1 MKRKHEDATSPRLRR
16 CFVTID
22 DTKIQLDLTYQ
33 PGFEEFPTSVFDV
46 DCVVAKWV
54 TGGDEIIFGWKK
66 NVWEHGLEVGTLENV
81 LQGAKGKVADMLY
94 DDALL
99 KISRLHMNALAR
111 SVKKMGEGYK
121 LSFGRLSKKSKAKF
135 EADVDETCA
144 DGGCDEAKI
153 DAYLRKVYAGWL
165 PMEWGG
171 SKAKQGE
178 RAEEGSKIPNRDKA
192 KEKLRWGITDLW
204 DPTKPLNPR
213 QKVTLLLA
221 STGITMFGGQGVWMA
236 DPERL
241 YTSDFD
247 LYKDG
252 KKLDDLEDEARGRVE
267 AFLSDFERCRPSAS
281 TRLRDRSER

>member
-1 MKRKHEDATSPRLRR
+1 MKRKHEEATSPRLRT

-33 PGFEEFPTSVFDV
+33 PGFDKFPTSVFDV
-46 DCVVAKWV
+46 DCVVAKCV
-54 TGGDEIIFGWKK
+54 PGGDEIIFGWKK
-66 NVWEHGLEVGTLENV
+66 NVWEHGLKVGTLENV

-94 DDALL
+94 DDAAL

-171 SKAKQGE
+171 SKVPPPKQEG
-178 RAEEGSKIPNRDKA
+178 RACDGDEDDRSD
-192 KEKLRWGITDLW
+192 EKLYWKITDLW
-204 DPTKPLNPR
+204 DTTKPLNPR

-221 STGITMFGGQGVWMA
+221 SKGMTMYGGQGVWLA
-236 DPERL
+236 NPRRL
-241 YTSDFD
+241 YASDFD
-247 LYKDG
+247 LYKG
-252 KKLDDLEDEARGRVE
+252 NVKLDDLEREARGSVE
-267 AFLSDFERCRPSAS
+267 SFSFQLRTMSAEYFDSPSRA
-281 TRLRDRSER
+281 